1 MPWKVCVSRDII
13 KTIAKIISL
22 SNKVIA
28 MITKRQSI
36 AW

>member
-13 KTIAKIISL
+13 RIAKIISL

-28 MITKRQSI
+28 MITKRQSN
-36 AW
+36 AR